1 MKSRFS
7 IKQKLSTVAL
17 VATMA
22 AGISASVYAA
32 EETIPSTAD
41 KELTLESLAGRY
53 SQRITEL
60 DLEIRNETE
69 RRTDILEQLDN
80 TMNELSELEKES
92 DFAVQNSPKLNSNVE
107 QINRDIEVVDR
118 DIRLNDRLLAQVN
131 NSLQNQPRPTVW
143 QAALGK
149 PEIKA
154 RQKLV
159 ATQRY
164 LVHTIEQK
172 QLQLQ
177 AERAR
182 LREQYQTIVE
192 YSQGISESI
201 DELHSDASKTLE
213 DRTQLEQELAD
224 ISSEIVSRQDRIS
237 ALQQRL
243 QRLESN
249 PATTHFASM
258 RKQLPDPVEG
268 TLIRKFSEPKAKGL
282 LKWKGILIEAPLGLP
297 FSAVS
302 DGVVVFADQL
312 QGLGNVVI
320 VDHGQGYM
328 SLYGMAELLL
338 VQKDQLLLAGDTV
351 GTVGE
356 YVGAE
361 TSALYFEV
369 RHNADAVDPQDWL
382 AMNQITQKNN
392 Q

>member
-143 QAALGK
+143 HAALGK

-154 RQKLV
+154 RHKLV

-172 QLQLQ
+172 QLD
-177 AERAR
+177 EMCIM
-182 LREQYQTIVE
+182 YH
-192 YSQGISESI
+192 SQNE
-201 DELHSDASKTLE
+201 
-213 DRTQLEQELAD
+213 
-224 ISSEIVSRQDRIS
+224 VSRAFALFYVQDHLANHRAKANLYVRMNGI
-237 ALQQRL
+237 
-243 QRLESN
+243 
-249 PATTHFASM
+249 
-258 RKQLPDPVEG
+258 
-268 TLIRKFSEPKAKGL
+268 EPPTYT
-282 LKWKGILIEAPLGLP
+282 W
-297 FSAVS
+297 
-302 DGVVVFADQL
+302 
-312 QGLGNVVI
+312 
-320 VDHGQGYM
+320 
-328 SLYGMAELLL
+328 
-338 VQKDQLLLAGDTV
+338 
-351 GTVGE
+351 
-356 YVGAE
+356 
-361 TSALYFEV
+361 
-369 RHNADAVDPQDWL
+369 
-382 AMNQITQKNN
+382 
-392 Q
+392 